1 MDRVE
6 PALSRS
12 PFWPIS
18 AGMCAT
24 MVGIG
29 LQRFA
34 YAPLLPAIVQ
44 AGLLSGGA
52 AGALGA
58 VNLGGYLFGAAL
70 APAVGRAVGLRWA
83 LRGAMLAAVIGFLLC
98 AVPGGFAWLTPWR
111 ILTGFAGGVLMV
123 LAGPAVQLVV
133 PAGMRG
139 LAAGLVFAGVG
150 SGIVIGA
157 VLIPVMVPQGL
168 PAAWLS
174 LAALAAGLTALSWRF
189 WPDVPA
195 PRKMRLPRLR
205 GPEGRLVL
213 AYAGAAV
220 AQTAHMVW
228 WPDFIARGLGQ
239 GTEAGAN
246 YWILYGITG
255 ACGPALWG
263 RLGDRFGAAPML
275 RAAMAVQAVALALPL
290 LDTSMPMLLLST
302 VCGGATAIGLTAL
315 TLTRARDLAGD
326 AASGVWRVSTA
337 TFGLSQTL
345 TGFLMAWLYGATHG
359 HAALF
364 AVGLVGAVSG
374 LLLSGW

>member
-1 MDRVE
+1 MDRMD
-6 PALSRS
+6 PALRRA
-12 PFWPIS
+12 PVWPIM
-18 AGMCAT
+18 AGVCAT
-24 MVGIG
+24 LTGIG

-44 AGLLSGGA
+44 AGQLSGGA

-58 VNLGGYLFGAAL
+58 INLGGYLFGAAL

-98 AVPGGFAWLTPWR
+98 AVPGGLAWLSPWR
-111 ILTGFAGGVLMV
+111 VLTGFAGGVLMV
-123 LAGPAVQLVV
+123 LAGPAVQQVV
-133 PAGMRG
+133 PAAMRG

-157 VLIPVMVPQGL
+157 LLVPVMLPLGI

-174 LAALAAGLTALSWRF
+174 MAALAAALTALSWRF

-195 PRKMRLPRLR
+195 PRPMRLPRLR
-205 GPEGRLVL
+205 GPEGRLVM

-220 AQTAHMVW
+220 AQTGHMLW

-239 GTEAGAN
+239 GTAVAAD

-255 ACGPALWG
+255 ALGPALWG
-263 RLGDRFGAAPML
+263 RLADRFGAAPML
-275 RAAMAVQAVALALPL
+275 RLAMTVQAVALALPL
-290 LDTSMPMLLLST
+290 LDTSTPVLVLST
-302 VCGGATAIGLTAL
+302 ISGGATAIGLTAL
-315 TLTRARDLAGD
+315 TLTRARDLAGEQ
-326 AASGVWRVSTA
+326 ASAVWRVSTA

-345 TGFLMAWLYGATHG
+345 TGFLMAWLYSVTHG

-364 AVGLVGAVSG
+364 GTGLIGAVAG
-374 LLLSGW
+374 ILLSGW

>member
-6 PALSRS
+6 PALTRAAA
-12 PFWPIS
+12 WPIL
-18 AGMCAT
+18 AGVCAT
-24 MVGIG
+24 LTGIG

-44 AGLLSGGA
+44 AGLLSGAA

-58 VNLGGYLFGAAL
+58 VNLGGYLCGAAL

-111 ILTGFAGGVLMV
+111 MLTGFAGGVLMV
-123 LAGPAVQLVV
+123 LSGPAVQQVV
-133 PAGMRG
+133 PVGMRG

-150 SGIVIGA
+150 TGIVIGA
-157 VLIPVMVPQGL
+157 LLIPVMLPAGL

-174 LAALAAGLTALSWRF
+174 MAALAAVLTLVSWRF

-195 PRKMRLPRLR
+195 PRPMRMPRLR
-205 GPEGRLVL
+205 GPTGRLVI

-239 GTEAGAN
+239 GTAVAAK
-246 YWILYGITG
+246 YWILYGIAG

-275 RAAMAVQAVALALPL
+275 RAAMAVQALALLLPL
-290 LDTSMPMLLLST
+290 LNRSGPVLVLST
-302 VCGGATAIGLTAL
+302 LCGGATAIGLTAL

-326 AASGVWRVSTA
+326 EASAVWRVSTA

-345 TGFLMAWLYGATHG
+345 VGFLMAWLYAATQG
-359 HAALF
+359 HEALF
-364 AVGLVGAVSG
+364 VTGLAGALIG
-374 LLLSGW
+374 TALSGW

>member
-1 MDRVE
+1 
-6 PALSRS
+6 
-12 PFWPIS
+12 
-18 AGMCAT
+18 MCAT
-24 MVGIG
+24 LTGIG

-44 AGLLSGGA
+44 AGLLSGEA

-98 AVPGGFAWLTPWR
+98 AVPGGFVWLAPWR
-111 ILTGFAGGVLMV
+111 VLTGFAGGVLMV

-133 PAGMRG
+133 PARMRG

-150 SGIVIGA
+150 IGIVLGA
-157 VLIPVMVPQGL
+157 LLIPLVVPSGL

-174 LAALAAGLTALSWRF
+174 LAALAAFLTAVSWRF

-195 PRKMRLPRLR
+195 PRPMRLPRLR
-205 GPEGRLVL
+205 GPAGRLVL

-239 GTEAGAN
+239 GTAVASDF
-246 YWILYGITG
+246 WILYGVTG

-275 RAAMAVQAVALALPL
+275 RLAMAVQAVALALPL
-290 LDTSMPMLLLST
+290 LDTSTPILVLST
-302 VCGGATAIGLTAL
+302 ICGGATAIGLTAL

-326 AASGVWRVSTA
+326 EASGVWRVSTA
-337 TFGLSQTL
+337 TFGLAQTL
-345 TGFLMAWLYGATHG
+345 TGFLMAWLYAATHG

-364 AVGLVGAVSG
+364 ATGLAGAVVG
-374 LLLSGW
+374 FLLSGW